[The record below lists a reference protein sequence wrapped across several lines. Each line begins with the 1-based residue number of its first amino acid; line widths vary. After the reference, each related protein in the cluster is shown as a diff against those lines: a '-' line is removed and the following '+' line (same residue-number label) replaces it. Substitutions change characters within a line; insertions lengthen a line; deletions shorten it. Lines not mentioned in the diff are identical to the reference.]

1 MKLER
6 TLAPEPGRVFFAMPY
21 GTKPTR
27 DGEMFD
33 FDDLYEKVFVRAV
46 RQNKMV
52 EGRADYIFGPTL
64 GVLDAVWTGIQRA
77 EVVVVDFTTRSADV
91 ALEFAWAMALGKRM
105 VVLTQNREDLPA
117 DIRGIIRPLI
127 YSMDG
132 VGGVEL
138 MEELKQQLLE
148 ARDQV
153 QTENIL
159 VPIDNDPSTA
169 LRPATVLKIDGD
181 QAVVQTEE
189 RSPRFCVLSG
199 HDVTYARIYRD
210 MSKFC
215 REGQRLNGA
224 IVTDLN
230 GGIRYSLLVN
240 EVNPWPGILDN
251 YPEGTSFRTRVGN
264 FGDGIGAFAEVAGK
278 VNGLILGTRNRRA
291 DLGAGTEVEVEVFK
305 VEPENRQITLRLH
318 KISVSPLPVPPRNGN
333 GHGQLAG
340 QGVPVGYP
348 AVGARL
354 DGQVVK
360 IVPEKE
366 HQGGYLLVKLDGP
379 RQWPTAML
387 HCTKM
392 TSDLR
397 HDLNNGHVD
406 LDEEISVE
414 VVQVDPIRR
423 RVYVKDLLDASEEV
437 GQGRTDGEPG
447 LAAAA

>member
-1 MKLER
+1 MKTLER

-46 RQNKMV
+46 HQCDMV
-52 EGRADYIFGPTL
+52 EDRADHIFGTAV

-91 ALEFAWAMALGKRM
+91 ALEFGWAAVLGKRM
-105 VVLTQNREDLPA
+105 VVLTQHREDVPV
-117 DIRGIIRPLI
+117 DVRGDIRPLV

-138 MEELKQQLLE
+138 MEELKQQLQE

-153 QTENIL
+153 KAEKTL
-159 VPIDNDPSTA
+159 VTIDNDPSTA
-169 LRPATVLKIDGD
+169 LRPATVITIDGD
-181 QAVVQTEE
+181 HAVVETEE
-189 RSPRFCVLSG
+189 RGPRRFCVLSG
-199 HDVTYARIYRD
+199 DDVTYNRIYRD

-215 REGQRLNGA
+215 RVGQRLNGA
-224 IVTDLN
+224 IVTDFN

-240 EVNPWPGILDN
+240 EDNPWPGILAS
-251 YPEGTSFRTRVGN
+251 YPEGTSFRTRVDN
-264 FGDGIGAFAEVAGK
+264 FRDGIGAFAEVAGK
-278 VNGLILGTRNRRA
+278 VNGLILSSRDRGA
-291 DLGAGTEVEVEVFK
+291 DLGVGTEIEVEVFR

-318 KISVSPLPVPPRNGN
+318 RVCSAVSPLPIRTRGGQPAPR
-333 GHGQLAG
+333 
-340 QGVPVGYP
+340 PVTGGYP

-354 DGQVVK
+354 DGRVVK
-360 IVPEKE
+360 IVPEGE
-366 HQGGYLLVKLDGP
+366 GQGGYLLVKLDGP
-379 RQWPTAML
+379 QQWPTAML

-397 HDLNNGHVD
+397 HDLNHGHVD
-406 LDEEISVE
+406 LDEEILVE
-414 VVQVDPIRR
+414 VVQVDPFRR
-423 RVYVKDLLDASEEV
+423 RVAVKDLPDPADEADA
-437 GQGRTDGEPG
+437 GRAAGESG